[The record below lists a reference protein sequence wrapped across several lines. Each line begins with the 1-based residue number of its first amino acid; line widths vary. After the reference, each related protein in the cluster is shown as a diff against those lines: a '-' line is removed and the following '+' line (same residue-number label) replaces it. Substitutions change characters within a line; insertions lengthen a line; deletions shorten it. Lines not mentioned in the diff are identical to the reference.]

1 MLKVGDVLWIFYP
14 TRYAIVQITEVSE
27 YPVFTNYI
35 AITYDYIIGDVFT
48 GERLMRKDA
57 DYNKLVYD
65 RGIYYTISEDIA
77 VNYIK
82 EL

>member
-14 TRYAIVQITEVSE
+14 GMYAIVQITDVSE
-27 YPVFTNYI
+27 YPVFTDYI
-35 AITYDYIIGDVFT
+35 VITYDCIIGNILN
-48 GERLMRKDA
+48 EQRLMRKDA

-65 RGIYYTISEDIA
+65 RGIFYTTSEDIA

>member
-1 MLKVGDVLWIFYP
+1 MLKIGDILWIFYP
-14 TRYAIVQITEVSE
+14 DMYAIVQITDVSE
-27 YPVFTNYI
+27 SSICTNDI
-35 AITYDYIIGDVFT
+35 IITYDCIIGNFLL
-48 GERLMRKDA
+48 GQRLMRKNA

-65 RGIYYTISEDIA
+65 RGLYYTTSEDMA

>member
-1 MLKVGDVLWIFYP
+1 MLKVGDILWIFYP
-14 TRYAIVQITEVSE
+14 DMYAIVQITDVSE
-27 YPVFTNYI
+27 SFICTNDI
-35 AITYDYIIGDVFT
+35 IITYDCIIGNFLL
-48 GERLMRKDA
+48 GQRLMRKNA

-65 RGIYYTISEDIA
+65 RGLYYTISEDMA

>member
-14 TRYAIVQITEVSE
+14 GMYAIVQITDVSE
-27 YPVFTNYI
+27 YPVFTDYI
-35 AITYDYIIGDVFT
+35 VITYDCIIGNILN
-48 GERLMRKDA
+48 EQRLMRKDA

-65 RGIYYTISEDIA
+65 RGIFYTISEDIA